1 MPLTWTRC
9 AVSLEACAGA
19 PDFIESRPRANCS
32 LAERRRDRGVN
43 TPNLFPYQHN
53 SAMPRSRPVQTA
65 CRMDLYS
72 QARTLGILTQFV
84 DGQGQTRITDEAAL
98 KIIIDA
104 LPARRERHFVEAPV
118 VIRPGEPA
126 QTELSQSAALP
137 VRWTITA
144 GSRVIGEGEA
154 DGRTIRWPQALPSGV
169 YRLRLTDAGA
179 ASEDLPLVVA
189 AKAHGGDFDRAWLV
203 AVQLYGVRSAR
214 NWGMGDFTDL
224 KNLIELASKLGA
236 DGVGL
241 NPLHALFDDRP
252 TDCSPYSPNSR
263 LFLNALY
270 IDVGSDSRTS
280 RRHRPRSALA
290 AAAIRSGRLC
300 RRGRIEMARI
310 AIRLREFQDERQ
322 RPAASAVRAIP
333 QRTRRAAF
341 ALRLL
346 RGAPP
351 PFQRAVVG
359 MAGGMAAAG

>member
-1 MPLTWTRC
+1 
-9 AVSLEACAGA
+9 
-19 PDFIESRPRANCS
+19 
-32 LAERRRDRGVN
+32 
-43 TPNLFPYQHN
+43 
-53 SAMPRSRPVQTA
+53 
-65 CRMDLYS
+65 MDLYS

-84 DGQGQTRITDEAAL
+84 DGQGQTRVTDEAAL

-126 QTELSQSAALP
+126 QTELAQSAALP

-270 IDVGSDSRTS
+270 IDVEAIPEHRADTDREALSRLRQS
-280 RRHRPRSALA
+280 AQVDYAGVAELKWRALRSAF
-290 AAAIRSGRLC
+290 
-300 RRGRIEMARI
+300 
-310 AIRLREFQDERQ
+310 REFQDERQ

>member
-1 MPLTWTRC
+1 
-9 AVSLEACAGA
+9 
-19 PDFIESRPRANCS
+19 
-32 LAERRRDRGVN
+32 
-43 TPNLFPYQHN
+43 
-53 SAMPRSRPVQTA
+53 
-65 CRMDLYS
+65 MDLYS

-84 DGQGQTRITDEAAL
+84 DGQGQTRVTDEAAL

-118 VIRPGEPA
+118 VIRPGEPS

-179 ASEDLPLVVA
+179 ASEDLPLLVA

-263 LFLNALY
+263 LFLNALTSTWKRFPS
-270 IDVGSDSRTS
+270 IAQTPTAKRSRGCGN
-280 RRHRPRSALA
+280 PLRS
-290 AAAIRSGRLC
+290 I
-300 RRGRIEMARI
+300 M
-310 AIRLREFQDERQ
+310 
-322 RPAASAVRAIP
+322 PAWP
-333 QRTRRAAF
+333 N
-341 ALRLL
+341 
-346 RGAPP
+346 
-351 PFQRAVVG
+351 
-359 MAGGMAAAG
+359 